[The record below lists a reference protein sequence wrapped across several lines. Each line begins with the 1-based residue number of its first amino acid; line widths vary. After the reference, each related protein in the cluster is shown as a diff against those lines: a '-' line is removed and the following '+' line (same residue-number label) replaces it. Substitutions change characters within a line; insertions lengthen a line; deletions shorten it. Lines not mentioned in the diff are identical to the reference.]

1 MKLIKKLGVL
11 LTVLTLLISSVS
23 LFPIKVQAKGKP
35 YMKGVDVRW
44 NLKPD
49 KEVSFTTNYRGYKY
63 ITIKAKVKDFKIE
76 ASDKEG
82 YNQLSCKLV
91 YTFPKFKLS
100 KKQVDKIISI
110 EGGFNFMFTVLDYD
124 TGLSL
129 EGANDKD
136 VTLESGG
143 LQHSDDRYTCAGSN
157 GNEIQLIKSAS
168 VDIKVTYPKD
178 YKGLCLMVGGAT
190 KEPDS
195 AFFEGA
201 FPLKKSSYYKKGMKN
216 LSSLMRVKDIKT
228 K

>member
-1 MKLIKKLGVL
+1 MKVMKKFVVL
-11 LTVLTLLISSVS
+11 MTVLTLFISSVS
-23 LFPIKVQAKGKP
+23 LFLVQAQAKEKP

-63 ITIKAKVKDFKIE
+63 ITIKVKVKNFKIE

-82 YNQLSCKLV
+82 YEQLSCRLEYTLPKL
-91 YTFPKFKLS
+91 KLS
-100 KKQVDKIISI
+100 QKQVDKITSI
-110 EGGFNFMFTVLDYD
+110 EGNFNYMFTVLDYD

-143 LQHSDDRYTCAGSN
+143 FQHPDGRYTCAGSN

-190 KEPDS
+190 KVPNS
-195 AFFEGA
+195 AFFDGEL
-201 FPLKKSSYYKKGMKN
+201 PLKKRSYYKKGMKN
-216 LSSLMRVKDIKT
+216 LSSLMRVKDIKV